1 MFYKK
6 GNYTMNLGLNDKRA
20 IVTGSGRGIGMG
32 IVKCLAAEGAKV
44 GIVARTAADVKKVL
58 KEIGGER
65 MGHVGVIM
73 DIIPETAPAKLVTDL
88 KSIGFWPID
97 IIVHNLG
104 GTLDIKDPFC
114 SIEDWRRLY
123 RFNFEVAVELN
134 LLIVPKMQERKW
146 GRVVH
151 ISSIS
156 AMENHGPVTYC
167 AMKAALTAYAR
178 SFGGVVA
185 PDGVVVSAVLPGA
198 VFTEGG
204 YWDTTSK
211 TNPEHVQKF
220 LTERQRVGRFGTI
233 VEIAN
238 YVTFLCSE
246 LASFNTGSIVP
257 VDGGQGRGYFG
268 Q

>member
-1 MFYKK
+1 MDFE
-6 GNYTMNLGLNDKRA
+6 LNDKKA
-20 IVTGSGRGIGMG
+20 IVTGSGRGIGLG
-32 IVKCLAAEGAKV
+32 IVKCLAAEGTKV
-44 GIVARTAADVKKVL
+44 GIVARTAVDVKNL
-58 KEIGGER
+58 LDEIGGEER
-65 MGHVGVIM
+65 GHVGMTM
-73 DIIPETAPAKLVTDL
+73 DLTPDGAPKQLIEEL
-88 KSIGFWPID
+88 KGKSFWPID
-97 IIVHNLG
+97 IVVHNLG

-134 LLIVPKMQERKW
+134 LLLVPKMQERKW

-156 AMENHGPVTYC
+156 AMENHGPVQYC
-167 AMKAALTAYAR
+167 AMKAALTAYTR

-204 YWDTTSK
+204 YWDVTTK

-220 LTERQRVGRFGTI
+220 LTERQRIGRFGKI
-233 VEIAN
+233 EEIAN

>member
-1 MFYKK
+1 MD
-6 GNYTMNLGLNDKRA
+6 LGIKNRLA
-20 IVTGSGRGIGMG
+20 LVTGAGRGIGRA
-32 IVKCLAAEGAKV
+32 IAECLAREGV
-44 GIVARTAADVKKVL
+44 RVAAVSRTKSDIESLIKA
-58 KEIGGER
+58 IGGTEE
-65 MGHVGVIM
+65 GHLGVTL
-73 DIIPETAPAKLVTDL
+73 DLTRENAPAELCTLLAK
-88 KSIGFWPID
+88 KFGEPSI
-97 IIVHNLG
+97 IIHNMG

-114 SIEDWRRLY
+114 SIADWRRVY

-134 LLIVPKMQERKW
+134 MLLVPTMQKKQW

-167 AMKAALTAYAR
+167 AIKAALTAYTR

-204 YWDTTSK
+204 YWDYTSK
-211 TNPEHVQKF
+211 NNPEHVQRY
-220 LTERQRVGRFGTI
+220 LSERQRIGRFGKPE
-233 VEIAN
+233 EIGN
-238 YVTFLCSE
+238 MVTFLCSD
-246 LASFNTGSIVP
+246 LASFNTGSIIP
-257 VDGGQGRGYFG
+257 IDGGQGRGYFG

>member
-1 MFYKK
+1 MD
-6 GNYTMNLGLNDKRA
+6 LGLSGKRA
-20 IVTGSGRGIGMG
+20 LVTGAGRGLGRAIAQ
-32 IVKCLAAEGAKV
+32 CLAGEGARV
-44 GIVARTAADVKKVL
+44 ALVARNEGDLQALLSDM
-58 KEIGGER
+58 GGPSA
-65 MGHVGVIM
+65 GHHAVAM
-73 DIIPETAPAKLVTDL
+73 DLMPEDAPAGLLRECAQHNFAD
-88 KSIGFWPID
+88 FD
-97 IIVHNLG
+97 IVVHNVG

-114 SIEDWRRLY
+114 SLDDWRRVY
-123 RFNFEVAVELN
+123 RFNFEIAIELN
-134 LLIVPKMQERKW
+134 RMIVPGMQKRKW

-167 AMKAALTAYAR
+167 AIKAALTAYTR

-198 VFTEGG
+198 VFTEQG
-204 YWDTTSK
+204 YWDTASTE
-211 TNPEHVQKF
+211 NPAHVEKF
-220 LTERQRVGRFGTI
+220 LTERQRIGRFGKPE
-233 VEIAN
+233 EIGN
-238 YVTFLCSE
+238 YVAYLCSE